1 MIAHAYSK
9 RLKSESCSAILEYLI
24 FGVAINVALL
34 GFGVQILQ
42 VQKFQLAAES
52 IARNSARSL
61 AQSLEPAN
69 ARAVAENIASSFE
82 LSIDDLSLNLECLPS
97 DCSAPGSIAVAQVAI
112 ADARAQSAMPIEAKG
127 NGEINEE

>member
-1 MIAHAYSK
+1 MNSLTRSK
-9 RLKSESCSAILEYLI
+9 LLRSDSGSAILEFLI
-24 FGVAINVALL
+24 FGVAINIALL

-82 LSIDDLSLNLECLPS
+82 LSVDDLSLNLECLPS
-97 DCSAPGSIAVAQVAI
+97 DCTSPGAIAVAQVAI
-112 ADARAQSAMPIEAKG
+112 ADARAQSAMPIEAG
-127 NGEINEE
+127 GIGELNDE